1 MPIKVL
7 LADDHGLVREG
18 LRRLLETE
26 PDIRVVGEAA
36 DGLEVL
42 KMVDDLQPNVV
53 LMDINMPVAD
63 GIAATREIGRKY
75 PDTGVIVLTMH
86 KEDGHAVRA
95 IQAGARGYLLK
106 NAKAAELISA
116 IRAVDKG
123 ASLVDPMMMTKVLA
137 EFRRMATE
145 TGTQDGLAGLSETEL
160 GILRLLAAGA
170 SNKEIA
176 KKMGLANSTVK
187 NKLTVLFSKIDVVD
201 RTQAAIFALK
211 RGLVPETEE

>member
-1 MPIKVL
+1 MRIKVL

-18 LRRLLETE
+18 LRKLLEIE
-26 PDIRVVGEAA
+26 PDIRVVGEAS

-42 KMVDDLQPNVV
+42 EMVDKLEPDVV

-63 GIAATREIGRKY
+63 GIAATREIVQRR
-75 PDTGVIVLTMH
+75 PETGVIVLTMH

-95 IQAGARGYLLK
+95 VQAGARGYLLK
-106 NAKAAELISA
+106 SAKAAELVSA
-116 IRAVDKG
+116 IRAVHKG

-137 EFRRMATE
+137 EFRRMAEE
-145 TGTQDGLAGLSETEL
+145 TSSQEGLAGLTETEL

-187 NKLTVLFSKIDVVD
+187 NKLTVLFGKIDVVD

-211 RGLVPETEE
+211 HGLVLEND

>member
-18 LRRLLETE
+18 LKRLLETE

-42 KMVDDLQPNVV
+42 NMVDDLHPDVV

-63 GIAATREIGRKY
+63 GIAATREIARKH
-75 PDTGVIVLTMH
+75 PKTGVIVLTMH

-106 NAKAAELISA
+106 NAKATELVSA
-116 IRAVDKG
+116 IRAVERG

-145 TGTQDGLAGLSETEL
+145 NGAHDGLAGLSETEL

-176 KKMGLANSTVK
+176 RKMGLANSTVK
-187 NKLTVLFSKIDVVD
+187 NKLTVLFSKIDVAD

-211 RGLVPETEE
+211 RGLVPESD

>member
-7 LADDHGLVREG
+7 LADDHGLFREG
-18 LRRLLETE
+18 LRKLIEIE
-26 PDIRVVGEAA
+26 PDIRVVGEAS

-42 KMVDDLQPNVV
+42 SMIDELEPDVV

-63 GIAATREIGRKY
+63 GIAATREIVRRR
-75 PDTGVIVLTMH
+75 PNTGIIVLTMH
-86 KEDGHAVRA
+86 KEDGHVVRA
-95 IQAGARGYLLK
+95 VQAGARGYLLK
-106 NAKAAELISA
+106 SAKAAEVVGA
-116 IRAVDKG
+116 IRAVARG

-137 EFRRMATE
+137 EFRRIAAE
-145 TGTQDGLAGLSETEL
+145 SGAQDGLAGLTETEL

-176 KKMGLANSTVK
+176 RKMGLANSTVK
-187 NKLTVLFSKIDVVD
+187 NKLTVLFGKIDVAD

-211 RGLVPETEE
+211 HGLVSEEE

>member
-7 LADDHGLVREG
+7 LADDHGLFREG
-18 LRRLLETE
+18 LRKLIEIE
-26 PDIRVVGEAA
+26 PDIRVVGEAC

-42 KMVDDLQPNVV
+42 NMVEEFEPDVV

-63 GIAATREIGRKY
+63 GIAATREIVRRR
-75 PDTGVIVLTMH
+75 PETGIIVLTMH

-95 IQAGARGYLLK
+95 VQAGARGYLLK
-106 NAKAAELISA
+106 SAKAAEVVGA
-116 IRAVDKG
+116 IRAVAKG

-137 EFRRMATE
+137 EFRRIAAE
-145 TGTQDGLAGLSETEL
+145 SGPQDGLAGLTETEL

-187 NKLTVLFSKIDVVD
+187 NKLTVLFGKVDVAD

-211 RGLVPETEE
+211 HGLVPEED